1 MLVFIDESGDPGFKL
16 TKGSTKTFVA
26 ALVAFRDP
34 ASATAACS
42 VIDELSGRLKLKG
55 EFKFHKS
62 RPEIRDAFFAA
73 LKPCEF
79 IVRAIVVEKEK
90 IYSQHLRS
98 HKEPFYAFFVKSMLK
113 FDSGLL
119 NGAKVV
125 IDGSGDREYKQQL
138 AKYLRQHCAQGA
150 IKEVKFANSSNDRL
164 VQLADMCAGAIARS
178 YKSEKVDACR
188 WRDMLKPKIDDVC
201 SFM

>member
-1 MLVFIDESGDPGFKL
+1 MLVFIDESGDAGFKL
-16 TKGSTKTFVA
+16 TKRSAKTFVA

-34 ASATAACS
+34 TSATAAS
-42 VIDELSGRLKLKG
+42 AVIDELSNRLKLKG

-79 IVRAIVVEKEK
+79 LVRAIVVEKEK

-98 HKEPFYAFFVKSMLK
+98 DKETFYSFFVKSMLK

-125 IDGSGDREYKQQL
+125 IDGSGDREYRQQL

-178 YKSEKVDACR
+178 YKTDKVDARR
-188 WRDMLKPKIDDVC
+188 WRDMLKPKIDDVW
-201 SFM
+201 SFR